1 MTRRPEIVLA
11 LALHGYRFST
21 VIRRH
26 ARPADPDV
34 VPVRF
39 LGRPALLVAGPEGV
53 RFFTDTSV
61 FRRRD
66 ATPHVVADV
75 LFGRG
80 AVHGLDGADHEHR
93 KQLFVRATGPAAVVE
108 LVTSTGRRWR
118 EVLADTPSGRPVTVQ
133 RLAEQVIGSAVTAWA
148 GVPASS
154 QSRATPSVVRDLAAE
169 VDGFGVLGPANVA
182 ARLARRRTN
191 AWAAAVVEEQRRTGT
206 APEGSALAIAAA
218 WTGADGSLLPAE
230 VAGVEL
236 QNLLRPTIAV
246 SRFVAFG
253 VLALTLHPQWRTRLR
268 EENDGLSF
276 PGRDAMAF
284 AHEVRRL
291 TPFVPLL
298 AARADR
304 DATFH
309 GQPVPRGSRVA
320 LDVMFTLRDRRHWH
334 EPQRFDPERFL
345 GGQDLV
351 ADALVPQG
359 GGSVV
364 HGHRCPGE
372 EVTLGILAASL
383 AEIASADWRLPPQ
396 DLSVALHRVPTA
408 PASGIRL
415 VPSG

>member
-1 MTRRPEIVLA
+1 MRRRPEIVLA
-11 LALHGYRFST
+11 LARHGYRFST
-21 VIRRH
+21 VIRRR
-26 ARPADPDV
+26 ARPTDPDA

-39 LGRPALLVAGPEGV
+39 FGRPALLVAGPEGV
-53 RFFTDTSV
+53 RFFADTSV

-93 KQLFVRATGPAAVVE
+93 KQLFVCATDPAAVVE
-108 LVTSTGRRWR
+108 LVMATGRRWR
-118 EVLADTPSGRPVTVQ
+118 KVLAGAPAGRPVTVQ
-133 RLAEQVIGSAVTAWA
+133 RLAEQVIGSAVTTWA
-148 GVPASS
+148 GVTASPRS
-154 QSRATPSVVRDLAAE
+154 TAIPSVVRDLATE

-191 AWAAAVVEEQRRTGT
+191 AWAAGIIEEQRRTGS
-206 APEGSALAIAAA
+206 APKGSALAIAAG
-218 WTGADGSLLPAE
+218 WTDTGGAPLPAE
-230 VAGVEL
+230 TAGIEL
-236 QNLLRPTIAV
+236 QNLLRPTVAV
-246 SRFVAFG
+246 SRFVAFA

-268 EENDGLSF
+268 DENDGLSF

-298 AARADR
+298 AARADH
-304 DATFH
+304 DTTFH
-309 GQPVPRGSRVA
+309 GHPVPRGSRVA
-320 LDVMFTLRDRRHWH
+320 LDVMRTLRDGRHWRDP
-334 EPQRFDPERFL
+334 EQFDPERFL

-372 EVTLGILAASL
+372 EATLGILAGSL

-396 DLSVALHRVPTA
+396 DLSVALHRVPPA
-408 PASGIRL
+408 PASGIRV
-415 VPSG
+415 VPPG